1 MGLDMYLYKK
11 HYVKNWDWM
20 ADHEKHTISIKKGKK
35 KLDHIK
41 PDRVCSVVE
50 EVMYWRKFNALHK
63 WFVDNVQEGV
73 DDCKESFVDESDL
86 KMLLE
91 TLKYVKP
98 NAFVIAGDIFNKRQ
112 ILTVD
117 SAVKAAKEAM
127 KTKPIFGG
135 GGGGGLA
142 GAATSVSMLYY
153 AQAMTPK
160 VIKDRLANMFAKS
173 PIQEK

>member
-1 MGLDMYLYKK
+1 
-11 HYVKNWDWM
+11 M

-63 WFVDNVQEGV
+63 WFVDNIQEGV

-91 TLKYVKP
+91 TLTYVLENKDTAETILP
-98 NAFVIAGDIFNKRQ
+98 TAQGFFFGSDDIDEYYWEEVKSTIIQLKDLLEEDNK
-112 ILTVD
+112 
-117 SAVKAAKEAM
+117 
-127 KTKPIFGG
+127 
-135 GGGGGLA
+135 
-142 GAATSVSMLYY
+142 GASFYY
-153 AQAMTPK
+153 
-160 VIKDRLANMFAKS
+160 RS
-173 PIQEK
+173 SW

>member
-11 HYVKNWDWM
+11 HYVKNWDYM
-20 ADHEKHTISIKKGKK
+20 SNEERHTISLKKGKK

-41 PDRVCSVVE
+41 PDRVCYVVE

-91 TLKYVKP
+91 TLTYVYE
-98 NAFVIAGDIFNKRQ
+98 NKDTAET
-112 ILTVD
+112 ILPTAQGFFFGSD
-117 SAVKAAKEAM
+117 EIDEYYWEEVKSTIIQLKDLLEEDN
-127 KTKPIFGG
+127 K
-135 GGGGGLA
+135 
-142 GAATSVSMLYY
+142 GASFYY
-153 AQAMTPK
+153 
-160 VIKDRLANMFAKS
+160 RS
-173 PIQEK
+173 SW

>member
-20 ADHEKHTISIKKGKK
+20 ADHEKHTISLKKGKK

-41 PDRVCSVVE
+41 PNRVCSVVE

-63 WFVDNVQEGV
+63 WFVDNIQEGV

-91 TLKYVKP
+91 TLTYVLENKDSAETILPTAQGFYFGNDEMDDNYWNYVKST
-98 NAFVIAGDIFNKRQ
+98 IIQLKDLLEEDNK
-112 ILTVD
+112 
-117 SAVKAAKEAM
+117 
-127 KTKPIFGG
+127 
-135 GGGGGLA
+135 
-142 GAATSVSMLYY
+142 GASFYY
-153 AQAMTPK
+153 
-160 VIKDRLANMFAKS
+160 RS
-173 PIQEK
+173 SW

>member
-41 PDRVCSVVE
+41 PDRICY
-50 EVMYWRKFNALHK
+50 VMEQVMEWRKFNALHK

-73 DDCKESFVDESDL
+73 DDCKECFVDESDL

-91 TLKYVKP
+91 TLTYVYENKDTAETILP
-98 NAFVIAGDIFNKRQ
+98 TAQGFFFGSDEIDEYYWEEVKSTIIQLKDLLEEDNKNASF
-112 ILTVD
+112 
-117 SAVKAAKEAM
+117 
-127 KTKPIFGG
+127 
-135 GGGGGLA
+135 
-142 GAATSVSMLYY
+142 YY
-153 AQAMTPK
+153 
-160 VIKDRLANMFAKS
+160 RS
-173 PIQEK
+173 SW

>member
-91 TLKYVKP
+91 TLTYVLE
-98 NAFVIAGDIFNKRQ
+98 NK
-112 ILTVD
+112 D
-117 SAVKAAKEAM
+117 SAETILPTSQGFFFGSDDIDEYYWEEVKSTIIQLKDLLEEDN
-127 KTKPIFGG
+127 K
-135 GGGGGLA
+135 
-142 GAATSVSMLYY
+142 GASFYY
-153 AQAMTPK
+153 
-160 VIKDRLANMFAKS
+160 RS
-173 PIQEK
+173 SW

>member
-41 PDRVCSVVE
+41 PERISHVVE
-50 EVMYWRKFNALHK
+50 LVGEWRKFNALHK

-73 DDCKESFVDESDL
+73 DDCRETYVDESDL

-91 TLKYVKP
+91 TLNYVLDNKDT
-98 NAFVIAGDIFNKRQ
+98 AEDILPTAQGFFFGNDEMDNNYWNNIKFTIIWLKDLLEEDNK
-112 ILTVD
+112 
-117 SAVKAAKEAM
+117 
-127 KTKPIFGG
+127 
-135 GGGGGLA
+135 
-142 GAATSVSMLYY
+142 GASFYY
-153 AQAMTPK
+153 
-160 VIKDRLANMFAKS
+160 RS
-173 PIQEK
+173 SW

>member
-63 WFVDNVQEGV
+63 WFVDNIQEGV

-91 TLKYVKP
+91 TLTYVLE
-98 NAFVIAGDIFNKRQ
+98 NK
-112 ILTVD
+112 D
-117 SAVKAAKEAM
+117 EYYWEEVKSTIIQLKDLLEEDN
-127 KTKPIFGG
+127 K
-135 GGGGGLA
+135 
-142 GAATSVSMLYY
+142 GASFYY
-153 AQAMTPK
+153 
-160 VIKDRLANMFAKS
+160 RS
-173 PIQEK
+173 SW

>member
-91 TLKYVKP
+91 TLTYVLENKDTAENILPTAQGFYFGNDDMDDNYWNYVKST
-98 NAFVIAGDIFNKRQ
+98 IIQLKDLLEEDNK
-112 ILTVD
+112 
-117 SAVKAAKEAM
+117 
-127 KTKPIFGG
+127 
-135 GGGGGLA
+135 
-142 GAATSVSMLYY
+142 GASFYY
-153 AQAMTPK
+153 
-160 VIKDRLANMFAKS
+160 RS
-173 PIQEK
+173 SW

>member
-11 HYVKNWDWM
+11 HYVKNWDYM
-20 ADHEKHTISIKKGKK
+20 SDNEKHTISVKKGKK

-73 DDCKESFVDESDL
+73 DDCKECFVDESDL

-91 TLKYVKP
+91 TLTYVYENKDTAETILP
-98 NAFVIAGDIFNKRQ
+98 TAQGFFFGSDDIDEYYWEEVKSTIIQLKDLLEEDNK
-112 ILTVD
+112 
-117 SAVKAAKEAM
+117 
-127 KTKPIFGG
+127 
-135 GGGGGLA
+135 
-142 GAATSVSMLYY
+142 GASFYY
-153 AQAMTPK
+153 
-160 VIKDRLANMFAKS
+160 RS
-173 PIQEK
+173 SW

>member
-1 MGLDMYLYKK
+1 MYLYKK

-91 TLKYVKP
+91 TLTYVLE
-98 NAFVIAGDIFNKRQ
+98 NK
-112 ILTVD
+112 D
-117 SAVKAAKEAM
+117 SAETILPTAQGFFFGSDDIDEYYWEEVKSTIIQLKDLLEEDN
-127 KTKPIFGG
+127 K
-135 GGGGGLA
+135 
-142 GAATSVSMLYY
+142 GASFYY
-153 AQAMTPK
+153 
-160 VIKDRLANMFAKS
+160 RS
-173 PIQEK
+173 SW

>member
-11 HYVKNWDWM
+11 HYVKNWDYM
-20 ADHEKHTISIKKGKK
+20 SDNEKHTISVKKGKK

-73 DDCKESFVDESDL
+73 DDCKECFVDESDL

-91 TLKYVKP
+91 TLTYVYE
-98 NAFVIAGDIFNKRQ
+98 NK
-112 ILTVD
+112 D
-117 SAVKAAKEAM
+117 SAETILPTAQGFFFGSDDIDEYYWEEVKSTIIQLKDLLEEDN
-127 KTKPIFGG
+127 K
-135 GGGGGLA
+135 
-142 GAATSVSMLYY
+142 GASFYY
-153 AQAMTPK
+153 
-160 VIKDRLANMFAKS
+160 RS
-173 PIQEK
+173 SW

>member
-63 WFVDNVQEGV
+63 WFVDNIQEGV

-91 TLKYVKP
+91 TLTYVLENKDTAETILP
-98 NAFVIAGDIFNKRQ
+98 TAQGFFFGSDDIDEYYWEEVKSTIIQLKDLLEEDNK
-112 ILTVD
+112 
-117 SAVKAAKEAM
+117 
-127 KTKPIFGG
+127 G
-135 GGGGGLA
+135 
-142 GAATSVSMLYY
+142 TSFYY
-153 AQAMTPK
+153 
-160 VIKDRLANMFAKS
+160 RS
-173 PIQEK
+173 SW

>member
-20 ADHEKHTISIKKGKK
+20 ADHEKHTISVKKGKK

-41 PDRVCSVVE
+41 PDRVCYVVE

-91 TLKYVKP
+91 TLTYVLENKDTAENILPTAQGFYFGNDEMDDNYWNYVKST
-98 NAFVIAGDIFNKRQ
+98 IIQLKDLLEEDNK
-112 ILTVD
+112 
-117 SAVKAAKEAM
+117 
-127 KTKPIFGG
+127 
-135 GGGGGLA
+135 
-142 GAATSVSMLYY
+142 GASFYY
-153 AQAMTPK
+153 
-160 VIKDRLANMFAKS
+160 RS
-173 PIQEK
+173 SW

>member
-41 PDRVCSVVE
+41 PDRVCSIVE

-63 WFVDNVQEGV
+63 WFVDNIQEGV

-91 TLKYVKP
+91 TLTYVLENKDTAETILPTAQGFYFGNDEMDDNYWNYVKST
-98 NAFVIAGDIFNKRQ
+98 IIQLKDLLEEDNK
-112 ILTVD
+112 
-117 SAVKAAKEAM
+117 
-127 KTKPIFGG
+127 
-135 GGGGGLA
+135 
-142 GAATSVSMLYY
+142 GASFYY
-153 AQAMTPK
+153 
-160 VIKDRLANMFAKS
+160 RS
-173 PIQEK
+173 SW

>member
-20 ADHEKHTISIKKGKK
+20 ADQEKHTISIKKGKK

-73 DDCKESFVDESDL
+73 DDCKECFVDESDL

-91 TLKYVKP
+91 TLTYVYE
-98 NAFVIAGDIFNKRQ
+98 NKDTAET
-112 ILTVD
+112 ILPTAQGFFFGSD
-117 SAVKAAKEAM
+117 EIDEYYWEEVKSTIIQLKDLLEEDN
-127 KTKPIFGG
+127 K
-135 GGGGGLA
+135 
-142 GAATSVSMLYY
+142 GASFYY
-153 AQAMTPK
+153 
-160 VIKDRLANMFAKS
+160 RS
-173 PIQEK
+173 SW

>member
-73 DDCKESFVDESDL
+73 DDCKETYVDESDL

-91 TLKYVKP
+91 TLTYVLENKDSAETILPTAQGFYFGNDEMDDNYWNYVKST
-98 NAFVIAGDIFNKRQ
+98 IIQLKDLLEEDNK
-112 ILTVD
+112 
-117 SAVKAAKEAM
+117 
-127 KTKPIFGG
+127 
-135 GGGGGLA
+135 
-142 GAATSVSMLYY
+142 GASFYY
-153 AQAMTPK
+153 H
-160 VIKDRLANMFAKS
+160 S
-173 PIQEK
+173 SW

>member
-63 WFVDNVQEGV
+63 WFVDNIQEGV

-91 TLKYVKP
+91 TLTYVLENKDTAETILPTAQGFYFGNDEMDDNYWNYVKST
-98 NAFVIAGDIFNKRQ
+98 IIQLKDLLEEDNK
-112 ILTVD
+112 
-117 SAVKAAKEAM
+117 
-127 KTKPIFGG
+127 
-135 GGGGGLA
+135 
-142 GAATSVSMLYY
+142 GASFYY
-153 AQAMTPK
+153 
-160 VIKDRLANMFAKS
+160 RS
-173 PIQEK
+173 SW

>member
-63 WFVDNVQEGV
+63 WFVDNIQEGV

-91 TLKYVKP
+91 TLTYVLENKDTAETILP
-98 NAFVIAGDIFNKRQ
+98 TAQGFFFGSDDIDEYYWEEVKSTIIQLKDLLEEDNK
-112 ILTVD
+112 
-117 SAVKAAKEAM
+117 
-127 KTKPIFGG
+127 
-135 GGGGGLA
+135 
-142 GAATSVSMLYY
+142 GASFYY
-153 AQAMTPK
+153 
-160 VIKDRLANMFAKS
+160 RS
-173 PIQEK
+173 SW

>member
-20 ADHEKHTISIKKGKK
+20 ADHEKHTISLKKGKK

-91 TLKYVKP
+91 TLTYVLE
-98 NAFVIAGDIFNKRQ
+98 NQ
-112 ILTVD
+112 D
-117 SAVKAAKEAM
+117 SAETILPTAQGFFFGSDDIDEYYWEEVKSTIIQLKDLLEEDN
-127 KTKPIFGG
+127 K
-135 GGGGGLA
+135 
-142 GAATSVSMLYY
+142 GASFYY
-153 AQAMTPK
+153 
-160 VIKDRLANMFAKS
+160 RS
-173 PIQEK
+173 SW

>member
-91 TLKYVKP
+91 TLTYVLE
-98 NAFVIAGDIFNKRQ
+98 NKDTAEN
-112 ILTVD
+112 ILPTAQGFYFGND
-117 SAVKAAKEAM
+117 EMDDNYWNCVKSTIIQLKDLLEEDN
-127 KTKPIFGG
+127 K
-135 GGGGGLA
+135 
-142 GAATSVSMLYY
+142 GASFYY
-153 AQAMTPK
+153 
-160 VIKDRLANMFAKS
+160 RS
-173 PIQEK
+173 SW

>member
-20 ADHEKHTISIKKGKK
+20 ADHEKHTISLKKGKK

-91 TLKYVKP
+91 TLTYVYENKDTAETILP
-98 NAFVIAGDIFNKRQ
+98 TAQGFFFGSDDIDEYYWEEVKSTIIQLKDLLEEDNK
-112 ILTVD
+112 
-117 SAVKAAKEAM
+117 
-127 KTKPIFGG
+127 
-135 GGGGGLA
+135 
-142 GAATSVSMLYY
+142 GASFYY
-153 AQAMTPK
+153 
-160 VIKDRLANMFAKS
+160 RS
-173 PIQEK
+173 SW

>member
-20 ADHEKHTISIKKGKK
+20 ADHEKHTISLKKGKK

-91 TLKYVKP
+91 TLTYVYENKDTAEIILP
-98 NAFVIAGDIFNKRQ
+98 TAQGFFFGSDDIDEYYWEEVKSTIIQLKDLLEEDNK
-112 ILTVD
+112 
-117 SAVKAAKEAM
+117 
-127 KTKPIFGG
+127 
-135 GGGGGLA
+135 
-142 GAATSVSMLYY
+142 GASFYY
-153 AQAMTPK
+153 
-160 VIKDRLANMFAKS
+160 RS
-173 PIQEK
+173 SW

>member
-91 TLKYVKP
+91 TLTYVLE
-98 NAFVIAGDIFNKRQ
+98 NK
-112 ILTVD
+112 D
-117 SAVKAAKEAM
+117 SAETILPTAQGFFFGSDDIDEYYWEEVKSTIIQLKDLLEEDN
-127 KTKPIFGG
+127 K
-135 GGGGGLA
+135 
-142 GAATSVSMLYY
+142 GASFYY
-153 AQAMTPK
+153 
-160 VIKDRLANMFAKS
+160 RS
-173 PIQEK
+173 SW

>member
-91 TLKYVKP
+91 TLTYVLENKDSAETILPTAQGFYFGNDEMDDNYWNYVKST
-98 NAFVIAGDIFNKRQ
+98 IIQLKDLLEEDNK
-112 ILTVD
+112 
-117 SAVKAAKEAM
+117 
-127 KTKPIFGG
+127 
-135 GGGGGLA
+135 
-142 GAATSVSMLYY
+142 GASFYY
-153 AQAMTPK
+153 
-160 VIKDRLANMFAKS
+160 RS
-173 PIQEK
+173 SW